1 MPDSPAGRTPARV
14 DQPMTELGLPVAV
27 LVSAV
32 TMTYLFCLRPM
43 RKGHACH
50 QSTSPPAEAEDRAL
64 REARLELDR
73 LRTTP
78 AAAGGDRHP
87 DSV

>member
-1 MPDSPAGRTPARV
+1 
-14 DQPMTELGLPVAV
+14 MTELVLPVTV
-27 LVSAV
+27 LVAAA
-32 TMTYLFCLRPM
+32 TMTYSFCLRPM

-50 QSTSPPAEAEDRAL
+50 QSTSRAAEAELDRAL

-78 AAAGGDRHP
+78 AAERTASSRTDGLPNPRPYTSASD
-87 DSV
+87 